1 MQRRNYAALFAALV
15 IGFGAIGVAEA
26 QTSVRS
32 VTITA
37 PDSGAT
43 LAIGG
48 AFTITATVRD
58 FSPHA
63 DDGVI
68 IALITPD
75 SILGDAFTGGGKGTV
90 TQTIADPD
98 AAAINSGLGLTGDA
112 ALARQG
118 PDAPS
123 GATAGIVAVR
133 IRKGNSNSDS
143 SHHWGGQA
151 SSVSVDDNQTEVTYV
166 WNGKIDVTSGMVSGG
181 ISAVAVA
188 VDEDDDATTDPIV
201 PGSAKKSPT
210 SPGSVLFGIDADR
223 PNPPSALL
231 RGFRGAPITG
241 ITGELVT
248 ALLNRGDFSPGT
260 TNPLTTNDTQ
270 IEVAGIGDVLTLD
283 VKIGPNNM
291 GVILDEGHT
300 VEVEVIGLKDDPDSP
315 GTPIPGAGKKSW
327 PVPLEITRID
337 TLSFSQAL
345 AEGDFGDLVGEATVP
360 QTLDA
365 AFQARTRATAYI
377 VDQHGNR
384 SGDPDGAEM
393 GASVDLPFLID
404 TKKPVIDGVPNS
416 AFKSSSDTLEVAS
429 PDTVTDG
436 STNPG
441 VREDLNAIVYK
452 LFDGEKYKNLNFD
465 LGGTVFKINN
475 DGVRVRKRVL
485 QRQTDGSVFAVLS
498 SGPGPD
504 GDITTPGDNTVTA
517 ADSTIGYMDNDKALN
532 AAGKIRLVFEAGAG
546 KRVSK
551 IRTTPNLS
559 DFVDHDTTGVGEL
572 KTGAKTVKV
581 TGTDF
586 ANNTGPAA
594 TRANVYV
601 DVDDLAF
608 NGLFPTSADVTM
620 IEETSTADVRFSLSE
635 HADSVLIIYEYVSG
649 RDRRGQKTRALS
661 GGELLDLEEQV
672 FPHEE
677 FINAARKDTGLVDDT
692 KYELKLIG
700 ADLAGNYKLTE
711 AGELTYDTNYV
722 VPKITY
728 FSVSSDPLGGTT
740 KEGQI
745 AAHKDPQVT
754 VTVNAWNKKDVAAL
768 AYGKVYYNNDAVVTV
783 SGGSGDGLTLSGKG
797 VVTEGMPTG
806 TARLT
811 SEAWGVGRVNGT
823 VSWKADVK
831 INAQKAPETHTVKVE
846 DLTSDPDTTFV
857 GKLDSSL
864 VIKHAKYKEIEITV
878 SDTLHLHSLVQVGLR
893 YVDAFGNTVIDKD
906 NYVEVST
913 SVIGVELPPGA
924 LQVKDGVARFSVRSN
939 AHLGS
944 LPLTIRNVT
953 GELTTVAT
961 KTVTVTERP
970 AVGPTDDGTDDGG
983 DQDERPDAPDKLVG
997 EDYKGA
1003 LGLGD
1008 QGGFVMLT
1016 FDLSDDHSTLDG
1028 YRIWRDVTVTQGADE
1043 NGNVVELAEP
1053 TIRPVAWGHV
1063 AAIPAVDVMRVVV
1076 ATLDGDATFYGVTA
1090 EARGLAS
1097 DATRT
1102 GGADDGMADDGMEDD
1117 GMEDDGMEDD
1127 GMEDD
1132 GAEDDGAEDDGME
1145 DDGAEDDGMEDD
1157 GSEDD
1162 GTGDDGSED
1171 GGEETSTDT
1180 TATDNK
1186 RAFTVTQ
1193 SVSMPYELMAETMVR
1208 SREAAQGNLEGVV
1221 FATLTPEALAFH
1233 ERGGLVPSLKSVQGE
1248 VADHITRTEEAVRA
1262 IDDIPPAPVTWVR
1275 ALDTPGDAGAS
1286 ITIDWT
1292 RSIDDRVMTSV
1303 VPQAV
1308 GANGNVFTS
1317 AGVVGYNISRRI
1329 GDGAWQL
1336 LGEAP
1341 AGSSSWED
1349 LTAANGVRY
1358 SYKVEPKDLEQIT
1371 ASEIVKSAMAI
1382 RNTVVDG
1389 DGNRIVG
1396 LFGADNRVDYD
1407 DFFIFADHFG
1417 LTAESDLY
1425 EAAFDIIPNDVIDVD
1440 DFFAFAESFG
1450 KEVAGIGKAVPTK
1463 AGLNSEARFYI
1474 DNAAGELP
1482 RVGEE
1487 MSLLVSLED
1496 FAEVRGYGFTV
1507 NFDNR
1512 YLEFVEPRFENNP
1525 LGEAGLAQPRVI
1537 ANADGEIHI
1546 AAFGETVSEGD
1557 LGVTLVFRS
1566 IEEIEESLVEVMAG
1580 GVQDG
1585 SYGLNRI
1592 TDPVAIRVETRPEVY
1607 ALENNFPNPFNPE
1620 TTIKYQL
1627 PDANEVTLE
1636 VFNMLGQV
1644 VRTMVDR
1651 EFQNAGRYSYQWD
1664 ATNDSGQPLSS
1675 GIYFYRVTAG
1685 GEFQSH
1691 KKMLLL
1697 K

>member
-15 IGFGAIGVAEA
+15 IGFGAVNADAAE
-26 QTSVRS
+26 VLS
-32 VTITA
+32 VTIDA
-37 PDSGAT
+37 PADSGT
-43 LAIGG
+43 VLGIGG
-48 AFTITATVRD
+48 EFKVTAVVED
-58 FSPHA
+58 FSSTSG

-68 IALITPD
+68 IALVSGSGTD
-75 SILGDAFTGGGKGTV
+75 GALEVVGDGVTGGGKVGGTQAV
-90 TQTIADPD
+90 TDPGLSRLNTGLVDDLVRQTG
-98 AAAINSGLGLTGDA
+98 N
-112 ALARQG
+112 
-118 PDAPS
+118 
-123 GATAGIVAVR
+123 TAGTGHIMVEIRREHGNTDSARFIGGDGTSVR
-133 IRKGNSNSDS
+133 
-143 SHHWGGQA
+143 
-151 SSVSVDDNQTEVTYV
+151 VDPKREEVTYV
-166 WNGKIDVTSGMVSGG
+166 WTSKVSVSSTTAKE
-181 ISAVAVA
+181 IRAVAVA
-188 VDEDDDATTDPIV
+188 VDGGDVTLPTANGSGSNGKFSSDAAGNIQFD
-201 PGSAKKSPT
+201 
-210 SPGSVLFGIDADR
+210 IDAER
-223 PNPPSALL
+223 PAPPIGLINTGTKGDLAEAILSSASDN
-231 RGFRGAPITG
+231 TG
-241 ITGELVT
+241 GV
-248 ALLNRGDFSPGT
+248 RVD
-260 TNPLTTNDTQ
+260 
-270 IEVAGIGDVLTLD
+270 VAGIGDELQFKVVVSPGLFPLLKRQD
-283 VKIGPNNM
+283 
-291 GVILDEGHT
+291 HT
-300 VEVEVIGLKDDPDSP
+300 AVIGININDATATTVGKEQKVYPVSLE
-315 GTPIPGAGKKSW
+315 GT
-327 PVPLEITRID
+327 RDD
-337 TLSFSQAL
+337 TLIFRRKIA
-345 AEGDFGDLVGEATVP
+345 AGDFGDLVGDKVTE
-360 QTLDA
+360 QTLPA
-365 AFQARTRATAYI
+365 APVARNMAIAYL
-377 VDQHGNR
+377 VDPVGNR
-384 SGDPDGAEM
+384 SKSDAAAADWADGTGDAEGGAQA
-393 GASVDLPFLID
+393 GIPHLLDA
-404 TKKPVIDGVPNS
+404 KAPVIDGVS
-416 AFKSSSDTLEVAS
+416 GKDFVSTGGDTLEIAS
-429 PDTVTDG
+429 PDTITDG
-436 STNPG
+436 TLNDGILVNPEP
-441 VREDLNAIVYK
+441 VRDDLNAIIYK
-452 LFDGEKYKNLNFD
+452 LHEKLSALDIDIGGQVLKIRNRERAVNTWGRNDDGEVIEALDAQSATIPDTILSDADDALNQTTD
-465 LGGTVFKINN
+465 
-475 DGVRVRKRVL
+475 DRVRVVFSVGDDHKVSSLQTVNLGTSVAQDQTSTTDVL
-485 QRQTDGSVFAVLS
+485 RPAALPT
-498 SGPGPD
+498 
-504 GDITTPGDNTVTA
+504 GD
-517 ADSTIGYMDNDKALN
+517 
-532 AAGKIRLVFEAGAG
+532 
-546 KRVSK
+546 
-551 IRTTPNLS
+551 
-559 DFVDHDTTGVGEL
+559 L
-572 KTGAKTVKV
+572 KTGVKTIKV
-581 TGTDF
+581 TGVDY
-586 ANNTGPAA
+586 AGNKGPAA
-594 TRANVYV
+594 ERTGVYV
-601 DVDDLAF
+601 DVDSLEF
-608 NGLFPTSADVTM
+608 KGLFPRQADVST
-620 IEETSTADVRFSLSE
+620 IEELSTSDVRFSLSE
-635 HADSVLIIYEYVSG
+635 HADSVLISWIYKSG
-649 RDRRGQKTRALS
+649 PDLLRQDEAKTRALT

-672 FPHEE
+672 FPNTE
-677 FINAARKDTGLVDDT
+677 FIHADRSDTGLVDDS
-692 KYELKLIG
+692 KYQLTLLG
-700 ADLAGNYKLTE
+700 ADLAGNYSLTD
-711 AGELTYDTNYV
+711 AGEMTYDTNYV
-722 VPKITY
+722 VPEITH
-728 FSVSSDPLGGTT
+728 FTVSSNPPGGTRT
-740 KEGQI
+740 DDNCKLKGCGQQP
-745 AAHKDPQVT
+745 AQKDPQFT
-754 VTVNAWNKKDVAAL
+754 LTVNAWNKKDVAAL
-768 AYGKVYYNNDAVVTV
+768 AYGKVMNYNNDAVVTL
-783 SGGSGDGLTLSGKG
+783 SGGSGEGLTLSGKG
-797 VVTEGMPTG
+797 VVTEGMPVG
-806 TARLT
+806 SARL
-811 SEAWGVGRVNGT
+811 SGDAWGVGRIGDVI
-823 VSWKADVK
+823 SWKADVK
-831 INAQKAPETHTVKVE
+831 VNARKAPETHAVKVE
-846 DLTSDPDTTFV
+846 DLTSDADSNFV
-857 GKLDSSL
+857 GKLDSVL
-864 VIKHAKYKEIEITV
+864 VIKHAEYKSIEVTV
-878 SDTLHLHSLVQVGLR
+878 SDTVQLHSQFRIDLR
-893 YVDAFGNTVIDKD
+893 YVDEWGNTVLESGHI
-906 NYVEVST
+906 EVTTPLLGFS
-913 SVIGVELPPGA
+913 LPQGA
-924 LQVKDGVARFSVRSN
+924 LPITNGLATFWVRSDE
-939 AHLGS
+939 HLGDVA
-944 LPLTIRNVT
+944 LTFREVATNR
-953 GELTTVAT
+953 TVT

-970 AVGPTDDGTDDGG
+970 VVVTDDDSGDDDGQVPDPG
-983 DQDERPDAPDKLVG
+983 PDAPDKLVG

-1003 LGLGD
+1003 LGEGD

-1016 FDLSDDHSTLDG
+1016 FDLSDNHSTLDGG
-1028 YRIWRDVTVTQGADE
+1028 YRIWRDVTVTQGTDDE
-1043 NGNVVELAEP
+1043 GNVVELSEP
-1053 TIRPVAWGHV
+1053 TIKPVAWGHV
-1063 AAIPAVDVMRVVV
+1063 DAIPGVDVMRVVV

-1090 EARGLAS
+1090 ESQGLAS

-1102 GGADDGMADDGMEDD
+1102 GGADDGMADDGMA
-1117 GMEDDGMEDD
+1117 DD

-1145 DDGAEDDGMEDD
+1145 DDGAEDDG
-1157 GSEDD
+1157 
-1162 GTGDDGSED
+1162 SED
-1171 GGEETSTDT
+1171 GGEETGTDT

-1208 SREAAQGNLEGVV
+1208 SREAAQGNLEGPV

-1248 VADHITRTEEAVRA
+1248 LTDHITRTEEAVRA

-1292 RSIDDRVMTSV
+1292 RSIDDRVLTSV

-1317 AGVVGYNISRRI
+1317 DGVVGYNVSRRI

-1358 SYKVEPKDLEQIT
+1358 SYKVEPFDLEQIT

-1507 NFDNR
+1507 NFDDR

-1607 ALENNFPNPFNPE
+1607 ALEKNFPNPFNPE

>member
-15 IGFGAIGVAEA
+15 IGFGAIDAYAAE
-26 QTSVRS
+26 VRS
-32 VTITA
+32 VTITS

-43 LAIGG
+43 LGIDGT
-48 AFTITATVRD
+48 FQVTAVVRD
-58 FSPHA
+58 FTPN
-63 DDGVI
+63 DQDGVV
-68 IALITPD
+68 IALITGGAV
-75 SILGDAFTGGGKGTV
+75 LGDEATGGGKVKATAE
-90 TQTIADPD
+90 TRSPADPAVD
-98 AAAINSGLGLTGDA
+98 ASELNTGLGLTGAA
-112 ALARQG
+112 ALARQAVADVAG
-118 PDAPS
+118 S
-123 GATAGIVAVR
+123 GIVAVR
-133 IRKGNSNSDS
+133 IQKSNGNTDS
-143 SHHWGGQA
+143 TRYFGGDA
-151 SSVSVDDNQTEVTYV
+151 TSVSVDANVAEVTYI
-166 WNGKIDVTSGMVSGG
+166 WNGKIHQTSGTFGG

-188 VDEDDDATTDPIV
+188 YDDEDGGTTV
-201 PGSAKKSPT
+201 GVTAGTGARSPT
-210 SPGSVLFGIDADR
+210 SPGNVLFAIDADR
-223 PNPPSALL
+223 PPVLADLVL
-231 RGFRGAPITG
+231 VGGDG
-241 ITGELVT
+241 IGGDLVT
-248 ALLNRGDFSPGT
+248 ALLNRADAETG
-260 TNPLTTNDTQ
+260 NDSRAA
-270 IEVAGIGDVLTLD
+270 IAGIGDVLEFD
-283 VKIGPNNM
+283 VKVGAGNM
-291 GVILDEGHT
+291 PLILDKGHT
-300 VEVEVIGLKDDPDSP
+300 VEVDVVDIIEDPDAA
-315 GTPIPGAGKKSW
+315 GTFIVGKAKKTYS
-327 PVPLEITRID
+327 VPLETNRLD
-337 TLSFSQAL
+337 TLTFKQAI
-345 AEGDFGDLVGEATVP
+345 AEGDFGDLVGEKTRI
-360 QTLDA
+360 QTSLGSA
-365 AFQARTRATAYI
+365 PPVERNRAIAYLI
-377 VDQHGNR
+377 DEWGNR
-384 SGDPDGAEM
+384 SGVTPSGD
-393 GASVDLPFLID
+393 ASGGTEATAALGFLID
-404 TKKPVIDGVPNS
+404 GKKPVIDGVS
-416 AFKSSSDTLEVAS
+416 GKGGSDTLEVAS

-436 STNPG
+436 TLNSGTSNDSNPIQY
-441 VREDLNAIVYK
+441 A
-452 LFDGEKYKNLNFD
+452 LFTGEKYKDLDID
-465 LGGTVFKINN
+465 LGGTILKLKNN
-475 DGVRVRKRVL
+475 GMMVPRWGLNADGNEVATL
-485 QRQTDGSVFAVLS
+485 
-498 SGPGPD
+498 SGPGAD
-504 GDITTPGDNTVTA
+504 GDLGTEDDVATA
-517 ADSTIGYMDNDKALN
+517 ADTIVAFADNDPALS
-532 AAGKIRLVFEAGAG
+532 ASGKIRLIFEVGAG
-546 KRVSK
+546 DRVSSIK
-551 IRTTPNLS
+551 TTPDLINIK
-559 DFVDHDTTGVGEL
+559 DDHDTTGVGVL
-572 KTGAKTVKV
+572 KTGVKLVKV

-586 ANNTGPAA
+586 AGNKGPAA
-594 TRANVYV
+594 ERADVYV

-608 NGLFPTSADVTM
+608 NGLFPTAADITT
-620 IEETSTADVRFSLSE
+620 IEETSTADVRFTLSE
-635 HADSVLIIYEYVSG
+635 HADSVRIIYQYVSG
-649 RDRRGQKTRALS
+649 RDRPGQKIRDLA

-672 FPHEE
+672 IPHGE
-677 FINAARKDTGLVDDT
+677 FINSARGDTGLVDDT
-692 KYELKLIG
+692 KYNLSLIG
-700 ADLAGNYKLTE
+700 ADLAGNYKVTD
-711 AGELTYDTNYV
+711 AGDMTYDTNYV

-728 FSVSSDPLGGTT
+728 FSVSSNPPGGTRT
-740 KEGQI
+740 DDKGKLAGSGQVP
-745 AAHKDPQVT
+745 AHKDPQFT
-754 VTVNAWNKKDVAAL
+754 VTVNAWNKEDVAAL
-768 AYGKVYYNNDAVVTV
+768 AYGKVNYNNDAVVTV

-797 VVTEGMPTG
+797 VVTEGMPVG
-806 TARLT
+806 VARLT
-811 SEAWGVGRVNGT
+811 SDAWGVGRIGDV

-831 INAQKAPETHTVKVE
+831 VNAQKAPETHTVKVE
-846 DLTSDPDTTFV
+846 DLTSDADTSFV

-864 VIKHAKYKEIEITV
+864 VIKHAKYEEIEISV
-878 SDTLHLHSLVQVGLR
+878 SDTVYLHSLVEVGLR
-893 YVDAFGNTVIDKD
+893 YIDAFGNTVLDTD

-924 LQVKDGVARFSVRSN
+924 LQVKDGVATFSVRSN
-939 AHLGS
+939 SHLGA

-953 GELTTVAT
+953 GSATVAT
-961 KTVTVTERP
+961 KTVEVTEQP
-970 AVGPTDDGTDDGG
+970 DQPDDDGG
-983 DQDERPDAPDKLVG
+983 DDEVPPERRGPDAPDQLVG

-1003 LGLGD
+1003 LGEGD

-1016 FDLSDDHSTLDG
+1016 FDLSDNHSTIDG
-1028 YRIWRDVTVTQGADE
+1028 YRIWRDVTVTQGVDDD
-1043 NGNVVELAEP
+1043 GNVVELPAP
-1053 TIRPVAWGHV
+1053 TIKPVAWGSV
-1063 AAIPAVDVMRVVV
+1063 DAIPGVDVMRVVV

-1090 EARGLAS
+1090 ESSGLAS
-1097 DATRT
+1097 DVTRT
-1102 GGADDGMADDGMEDD
+1102 GGGDDGMEDD
-1117 GMEDDGMEDD
+1117 GMSDDGMEDD
-1127 GMEDD
+1127 DGMSDDGMEDD
-1132 GAEDDGAEDDGME
+1132 DGMDDDGMDDDGGEDDGME

-1157 GSEDD
+1157 GMEDD
-1162 GTGDDGSED
+1162 GGED
-1171 GGEETSTDT
+1171 TGEETGTDT

-1186 RAFTVTQ
+1186 RAFTVAQ

-1208 SREAAQGNLEGVV
+1208 SREAARGNLEGPV

-1233 ERGGLVPSLKSVQGE
+1233 ERGGLVPSMKSVQGE
-1248 VADHITRTEEAVRA
+1248 LTDHITRTEEAVRA
-1262 IDDIPPAPVTWVR
+1262 IDDIAPAPVTWVR

-1286 ITIDWT
+1286 ITIEWT
-1292 RSIDDRVMTSV
+1292 RSLDDRILTSV
-1303 VPQAV
+1303 VPQAI
-1308 GANGNVFTS
+1308 GEGGNVFTS
-1317 AGVVGYNISRRI
+1317 AGVEAYNVSRRI

-1336 LGEAP
+1336 VGEAP

-1358 SYKVEPKDLEQIT
+1358 SYKVEPRDLEQVT
-1371 ASEIVKSAMAI
+1371 ASEIERSAMAI

-1450 KEVAGIGKAVPTK
+1450 KEVAGIGKAVPTL
-1463 AGLNSEARFYI
+1463 AGLNSDARFYI
-1474 DNAAGELP
+1474 DNAAAELP

-1487 MSLLVSLED
+1487 MSLLVSLAD

-1507 NFDNR
+1507 NFDSR

-1651 EFQNAGRYSYQWD
+1651 EFQNAGRYNYQWD

>member
-15 IGFGAIGVAEA
+15 IGFGAIEA
-26 QTSVRS
+26 QAAEVRS
-32 VTITA
+32 VTITE
-37 PDSGAT
+37 PDSGDVLGIDGT
-43 LAIGG
+43 
-48 AFTITATVRD
+48 FSVTVVVRD
-58 FSPHA
+58 FTPH
-63 DDGVI
+63 DEDGVV
-68 IALITPD
+68 IALAAGDSIVADGVTSALGKQQTPPLGRAISPEPDLSSINGAITPD
-75 SILGDAFTGGGKGTV
+75 TDDLEQAGGATGQVIVRIEKQRGNTDSTRYFGGDATSV
-90 TQTIADPD
+90 RVD
-98 AAAINSGLGLTGDA
+98 A
-112 ALARQG
+112 
-118 PDAPS
+118 
-123 GATAGIVAVR
+123 
-133 IRKGNSNSDS
+133 
-143 SHHWGGQA
+143 
-151 SSVSVDDNQTEVTYV
+151 NQEEVTYI
-166 WNGKIDVTSGMVSGG
+166 WNSKVHASSTMAKEIR
-181 ISAVAVA
+181 AVAVA
-188 VDEDDDATTDPIV
+188 VDDGTVGTDAASIMFSSDGVGQVQFDIDAERPDPPRHLVAAKDGVVNGDLTTIFLSDDDA
-201 PGSAKKSPT
+201 
-210 SPGSVLFGIDADR
+210 
-223 PNPPSALL
+223 
-231 RGFRGAPITG
+231 
-241 ITGELVT
+241 
-248 ALLNRGDFSPGT
+248 GDFLRT
-260 TNPLTTNDTQ
+260 
-270 IEVAGIGDVLTLD
+270 EVVGIGDKLQFDIKV
-283 VKIGPNNM
+283 GPANM
-291 GVILDEGHT
+291 PLLLEQKHKVVVAI
-300 VEVEVIGLKDDPDSP
+300 
-315 GTPIPGAGKKSW
+315 GKKEWEVS
-327 PVPLEITRID
+327 LEDRRFD
-337 TLSFSQAL
+337 TLTFRQAI
-345 AEGDFGDLVGEATVP
+345 AEGDFGDLVGTTHTTADP
-360 QTLDA
+360 PAILPNALA
-365 AFQARTRATAYI
+365 AAWVTRNTATAYI
-377 VDQHGNR
+377 EDAVGNR
-384 SGDPDGAEM
+384 SRGWASGSEPDPADPASGTLAATDAEAGGANLGLRFLLDG
-393 GASVDLPFLID
+393 
-404 TKKPVIDGVPNS
+404 KKPVIDGVS
-416 AFKSSSDTLEVAS
+416 GKDGSDTLEVAS
-429 PDTVTDG
+429 GDTITDG
-436 STNPG
+436 GRRSEFAHDRNP
-441 VREDLNAIVYK
+441 IVYK
-452 LFDGEKYKNLNFD
+452 LFERLGALTID
-465 LGGTVFKINN
+465 LGGTKLKLANVKKVPKWRLDAAGVLEAVIDDATTADVDEGDSLIAYTDAHDEFNNEDRIQVIFAN
-475 DGVRVRKRVL
+475 DGSKAKGGL
-485 QRQTDGSVFAVLS
+485 
-498 SGPGPD
+498 
-504 GDITTPGDNTVTA
+504 VTA
-517 ADSTIGYMDNDKALN
+517 IQTL
-532 AAGKIRLVFEAGAG
+532 
-546 KRVSK
+546 
-551 IRTTPNLS
+551 NLS
-559 DFVDHDTTGVGEL
+559 GGAAVDHDTAGVGVIETGV
-572 KTGAKTVKV
+572 KTVKV

-586 ANNTGPAA
+586 AGNVGPTAEF
-594 TRANVYV
+594 TDVYV
-601 DVDDLAF
+601 DVDDLKF
-608 NGLFPTSADVTM
+608 NGLFPREEDITT

-635 HADSVLIIYEYVSG
+635 HADSVLISYEYVSG
-649 RDRRGQKTRALS
+649 KDRPGKKTRALA

-672 FPHEE
+672 IPHEE

-692 KYELKLIG
+692 KYELTLLG
-700 ADLAGNYKLTE
+700 ADLAGNFSITN
-711 AGELTYDTNYV
+711 AGEMTYDTNYV

-728 FSVSSDPLGGTT
+728 FSLSSNPPGGTRT
-740 KEGQI
+740 DDKGKLAGSGQI
-745 AAHKDPQVT
+745 AAHKDPQIT

-783 SGGSGDGLTLSGKG
+783 SGGSGDGLTLSGTG
-797 VVTEGMPTG
+797 VVTEGMPAG

-811 SEAWGVGRVNGT
+811 SDAWGVGRVNGT

-846 DLTSDPDTTFV
+846 DLTSDSDTTFV

-864 VIKHAKYKEIEITV
+864 VIKHAAYKEIEITV
-878 SDTLHLHSLVQVGLR
+878 SDTLHLHSLVEVGLR
-893 YVDAFGNTVIDKD
+893 YVDAFGNTVLDED

-924 LQVKDGVARFSVRSN
+924 LQVKDGAATFSVRSN

-953 GELTTVAT
+953 GETTTVAT

-970 AVGPTDDGTDDGG
+970 AVVVPTDDGTDDGAQP
-983 DQDERPDAPDKLVG
+983 QDPRPDAPDKLVG

-1003 LGLGD
+1003 LGQGD

-1016 FDLSDDHSTLDG
+1016 FDLSDNHSTLDGG
-1028 YRIWRDVTVTQGADE
+1028 YRIWRDVTVTQGTDDE
-1043 NGNVVELAEP
+1043 GNVVELSEP
-1053 TIRPVAWGHV
+1053 TIKPVAWGHV
-1063 AAIPAVDVMRVVV
+1063 DAIPGVDVMRVVV

-1090 EARGLAS
+1090 ESQGLAS

-1127 GMEDD
+1127 GAEDD
-1132 GAEDDGAEDDGME
+1132 GMEDDGAEDDGME

-1162 GTGDDGSED
+1162 GTEDDGAED
-1171 GGEETSTDT
+1171 GGEETTTDT

-1208 SREAAQGNLEGVV
+1208 SREAAQGNLEGPV

-1248 VADHITRTEEAVRA
+1248 LNDHITRTEEAVRA

-1292 RSIDDRVMTSV
+1292 RSIDDRIMTSV

-1507 NFDNR
+1507 NFDDR

>member
-15 IGFGAIGVAEA
+15 IGFGAIDAHAAE
-26 QTSVRS
+26 VRS

-43 LAIGG
+43 LGIDGT
-48 AFTITATVRD
+48 FTVTAVVRD
-58 FSPHA
+58 FTPNDA
-63 DDGVI
+63 DGVA
-68 IALITPD
+68 IALVMGD
-75 SILGDAFTGGGKGTV
+75 LILGDEATGGGKV
-90 TQTIADPD
+90 KDSPEARVPAVEP
-98 AAAINSGLGLTGDA
+98 AAGDFNGGLGLTGDA
-112 ALARQG
+112 ALERQ
-118 PDAPS
+118 PVDAVA
-123 GATAGIVAVR
+123 GAGIVAVR
-133 IRKGNSNSDS
+133 IQKSNGNTDS
-143 SHHWGGQA
+143 TRYFAGDA
-151 SSVSVDDNQTEVTYV
+151 TSVQVDANVAEVTYT
-166 WNGKIDVTSGMVSGG
+166 WNGKVHQTSGMVSS
-181 ISAVAVA
+181 IHAVAVA
-188 VDEDDDATTDPIV
+188 WDEVTSGGGATVTA
-201 PGSAKKSPT
+201 GTGKRSPT
-210 SPGSVLFGIDADR
+210 TPGNVLFAIDADR
-223 PNPPSALL
+223 PPVPAALIL
-231 RGFRGAPITG
+231 HGGDG
-241 ITGELVT
+241 VSGDLVT
-248 ALLNRGDFSPGT
+248 AV
-260 TNPLTTNDTQ
+260 LTQGNTDAADDVRAD
-270 IEVAGIGDVLTLD
+270 IAGIGDKFEFD
-283 VKIGPNNM
+283 VKVGPDNM
-291 GVILDEGHT
+291 PLILDKNHT
-300 VEVEVIGLKDDPDSP
+300 VEVEVFDLTDASAPETS
-315 GTPIPGAGKKSW
+315 AGKVKETYS
-327 PVPLEITRID
+327 VPLESNGRLD
-337 TLSFSQAL
+337 TLTFRQAIG
-345 AEGDFGDLVGEATVP
+345 EGEFGDLVGEKVTV
-360 QTLDA
+360 QTVGA
-365 AFQARTRATAYI
+365 APVARNRATAYI
-377 VDQHGNR
+377 VDEWGNR
-384 SGDPDGAEM
+384 SGATPSGDPA
-393 GASVDLPFLID
+393 GASASLSFLID
-404 TKKPVIDGVPNS
+404 SKKPVIDGVS
-416 AFKSSSDTLEVAS
+416 GKDGSDTLEVAS

-436 STNPG
+436 TLNSGTSN
-441 VREDLNAIVYK
+441 DLNPIQYA
-452 LFDGEKYKNLNFD
+452 LFAGEKYKDLDID
-465 LGGTVFKINN
+465 LGGTVLKIRNKG
-475 DGVRVRKRVL
+475 DDVRKW
-485 QRQTDGSVFAVLS
+485 GLS
-498 SGPGPD
+498 DADPPTVIETSGAGPD
-504 GDITTPGDNTVTA
+504 EVPGNDDDVPTA
-517 ADSTIGYMDNDKALN
+517 ADTIRAFSDNNAALN
-532 AAGKIRLVFEAGAG
+532 AAGKLRLIFDVDAAG
-546 KRVSK
+546 RVSS
-551 IRTTPNLS
+551 IETTPDLTTRTK
-559 DFVDHDTTGVGEL
+559 HDTNGVGVL
-572 KTGAKTVKV
+572 KTGVKTIKV

-586 ANNTGPAA
+586 AGNKGPAA
-594 TRANVYV
+594 ERADVYV
-601 DVDDLAF
+601 DIDDLAF
-608 NGLFPTSADVTM
+608 NGLFPTSADIST
-620 IEETSTADVRFSLSE
+620 IEETSTADVRFALSE
-635 HADSVLIIYEYVSG
+635 HADSVRIIYEYVSG
-649 RDRRGQKTRALS
+649 RDRPGQKIRDLA

-672 FPHEE
+672 IPHEE

-692 KYELKLIG
+692 KYKLTLIG
-700 ADLAGNYKLTE
+700 ADLAGNYKVTD

-728 FSVSSDPLGGTT
+728 FSVSSNPPGGTRT
-740 KEGQI
+740 DDKGKLANSGQV
-745 AAHKDPQVT
+745 AAHKDPQFT
-754 VTVNAWNKKDVAAL
+754 LTVNAWNKANVAAL
-768 AYGKVYYNNDAVVTV
+768 AYGKVDYNNDAVVTV

-797 VVTEGMPTG
+797 VVTEGMPAG
-806 TARLT
+806 MARLT
-811 SEAWGVGRVNGT
+811 SDAWGVGRVGDV

-831 INAQKAPETHTVKVE
+831 LNAQKAPETHTVKVE
-846 DLTSDPDTTFV
+846 DLTSDSDTTFV

-864 VIKHAKYKEIEITV
+864 VIKHAAYKEITISV
-878 SDTLHLHSLVQVGLR
+878 SDTVYLHSLVDVGLR
-893 YVDAFGNTVIDKD
+893 YVDAFGNTVLDQD

-924 LQVKDGVARFSVRSN
+924 LQVKNGVATFSIRSN
-939 AHLGS
+939 AHLGD
-944 LPLTIRNVT
+944 LPLTVRNVT
-953 GELTTVAT
+953 GETVTVAT
-961 KTVTVTERP
+961 KTVAVTERP
-970 AVGPTDDGTDDGG
+970 AVVTPTDDGTDDG
-983 DQDERPDAPDKLVG
+983 DQQDHRPDAPDKLVG

-1003 LGLGD
+1003 LGQGD

-1016 FDLSDDHSTLDG
+1016 FDLSDNHSTLDGG
-1028 YRIWRDVTVTQGADE
+1028 YRIWRDVTVTQGTDDE
-1043 NGNVVELAEP
+1043 GNVVELSEP
-1053 TIRPVAWGHV
+1053 TIQPVAWGHV
-1063 AAIPAVDVMRVVV
+1063 DAIPGVDVMRVVV

-1090 EARGLAS
+1090 ESQGLAS

-1127 GMEDD
+1127 G
-1132 GAEDDGAEDDGME
+1132 AEDDGME

-1157 GSEDD
+1157 GAEDD
-1162 GTGDDGSED
+1162 GTEDDGSGDDGTEDDGSED
-1171 GGEETSTDT
+1171 GGEETTTDT

-1208 SREAAQGNLEGVV
+1208 SREAAQGNLEGPV

-1248 VADHITRTEEAVRA
+1248 LNDHITRTEEAVRA

-1292 RSIDDRVMTSV
+1292 RSIDDRMMTSV

-1507 NFDNR
+1507 NFDDR
-1512 YLEFVEPRFENNP
+1512 YLEFVEPRFEDNP

>member
-15 IGFGAIGVAEA
+15 IGFGAIEA
-26 QTSVRS
+26 QAADVLS
-32 VTITA
+32 VTVTA

-43 LAIGG
+43 LGIGG
-48 AFTITATVRD
+48 EFTVRVVVRD
-58 FSPHA
+58 FSPDP

-68 IALITPD
+68 IALVKGD
-75 SILGDAFTGGGKGTV
+75 SLVGDGIETVAGGVDHPLNLDETSPGVPNTETSAPSTWVRMTTNPTAANLNGAFGLTTGSAPITGG
-90 TQTIADPD
+90 
-98 AAAINSGLGLTGDA
+98 
-112 ALARQG
+112 
-118 PDAPS
+118 
-123 GATAGIVAVR
+123 ATGIVAIR
-133 IRKGNSNSDS
+133 IRKGNDGGSGAHLWAGDGKSVAIDAGVEEVVYTWTGTIHVS
-143 SHHWGGQA
+143 SGVE
-151 SSVSVDDNQTEVTYV
+151 SSGVHAAAVPVDDEDRVQDASGGDAIEVT
-166 WNGKIDVTSGMVSGG
+166 
-181 ISAVAVA
+181 
-188 VDEDDDATTDPIV
+188 
-201 PGSAKKSPT
+201 PGEGARSPT
-210 SPGSVLFGIDADR
+210 SPGSVLFAVDAER
-223 PNPPSALL
+223 PVPPLAVDGTQVEGLKTVLL
-231 RGFRGAPITG
+231 GRDGADPDLRFNVANVG
-241 ITGELVT
+241 DELNFKVKVGT
-248 ALLNRGDFSPGT
+248 ANMPLLLDQNHT
-260 TNPLTTNDTQ
+260 
-270 IEVAGIGDVLTLD
+270 VVLT
-283 VKIGPNNM
+283 ITTP
-291 GVILDEGHT
+291 GVADKET
-300 VEVEVIGLKDDPDSP
+300 VYN
-315 GTPIPGAGKKSW
+315 
-327 PVPLEITRID
+327 VPLEGRRLD
-337 TLSFSQAL
+337 TLVFKKMI
-345 AEGDFGDLVGEATVP
+345 AEGDFPNNFGVTAGADAVGAVV
-360 QTLDA
+360 
-365 AFQARTRATAYI
+365 ARNTATAYI
-377 VDQHGNR
+377 VDPLGNR
-384 SGDPDGAEM
+384 SKSDAAAGDWVGDADQVGGAN
-393 GASVDLPFLID
+393 SPL
-404 TKKPVIDGVPNS
+404 TYVIDGMAPVLDS
-416 AFKSSSDTLEVAS
+416 VSGKAGSDTLEIAS

-436 STNPG
+436 TRNSGFSDDKNPIRYKLFEDLSELTFDIG
-441 VREDLNAIVYK
+441 GTKLTLEGDSLSVPVLALNEAGTDWVQATEDLTDDDTDNPTSVPDRYEDSDAALDLSAGNLTRLVFDAKKNADGKNPVTSLKTVIVETGTEKDHGDPDGEITTGLKKITVTATDMAGNTGPGVVRED
-452 LFDGEKYKNLNFD
+452 
-465 LGGTVFKINN
+465 
-475 DGVRVRKRVL
+475 
-485 QRQTDGSVFAVLS
+485 
-498 SGPGPD
+498 
-504 GDITTPGDNTVTA
+504 
-517 ADSTIGYMDNDKALN
+517 
-532 AAGKIRLVFEAGAG
+532 
-546 KRVSK
+546 
-551 IRTTPNLS
+551 
-559 DFVDHDTTGVGEL
+559 
-572 KTGAKTVKV
+572 
-581 TGTDF
+581 
-586 ANNTGPAA
+586 
-594 TRANVYV
+594 VYV
-601 DVDDLAF
+601 DVDTLTFD
-608 NGLFPTSADVTM
+608 GLFPRQADVST

-635 HADSVLIIYEYVSG
+635 HADSVLISYRYVRG
-649 RDRRGQKTRALS
+649 RDRLRPDQAKTRALA

-672 FPHEE
+672 FAHEE
-677 FINAARKDTGLVDDT
+677 FTFSSSARNDTDLVHDT
-692 KYELKLIG
+692 VYRLTLLG
-700 ADLAGNYKLTE
+700 ADLAGNYSLTD
-711 AGELTYDTNYV
+711 AGEMKYDTTYV
-722 VPKITY
+722 VPPITF
-728 FSVSSDPLGGTT
+728 FSLSSNPPGGTRT
-740 KEGQI
+740 DGKCGLDNCGPV
-745 AAHKDPQVT
+745 AANKDPKIEL
-754 VTVNAWNKKDVAAL
+754 TVNAWNKKDVAAL
-768 AYGKVYYNNDAVVTV
+768 AYGKVNYNNDAVVTV
-783 SGGSGDGLTLSGKG
+783 SGGSGEGLVLSGKG
-797 VVTEGMPTG
+797 VVTEGMEAG
-806 TARLT
+806 MARLT
-811 SEAWGVGRVNGT
+811 PDAWGVGRIGSVISWQAK
-823 VSWKADVK
+823 VSMKAS
-831 INAQKAPETHTVKVE
+831 KAPETHTVKVE
-846 DLTSDPDTTFV
+846 DLTSDADTTFV
-857 GKLDSSL
+857 GKLDSVL
-864 VIKHAKYKEIEITV
+864 VIKHAPYKAVEITV
-878 SDTLHLHSLVQVGLR
+878 SDTVHLHSLVDVGLR
-893 YVDAFGNTVIDKD
+893 FVDDFGNTVLDVD

-924 LQVKDGVARFSVRSN
+924 LQVKDGVTSFSIRSN

-944 LPLTIRNVT
+944 LPLTVRNVT
-953 GELTTVAT
+953 KDLETVAT

-970 AVGPTDDGTDDGG
+970 AVVGPPDDDGTDDG
-983 DQDERPDAPDKLVG
+983 DQGEDPRPDAPDKLVG

-1003 LGLGD
+1003 LGQGD

-1016 FDLSDDHSTLDG
+1016 FDLSDNHSTLDG

-1090 EARGLAS
+1090 ESQGLAS

-1102 GGADDGMADDGMEDD
+1102 GGADDGMADDGMA
-1117 GMEDDGMEDD
+1117 DDGMEDD

-1132 GAEDDGAEDDGME
+1132 GAEDDGTA

-1157 GSEDD
+1157 GGEDD
-1162 GTGDDGSED
+1162 GTADD
-1171 GGEETSTDT
+1171 GGEETGTDT

-1248 VADHITRTEEAVRA
+1248 LNDHITRTEEAVRA

-1292 RSIDDRVMTSV
+1292 RSIDDRIMTSV

-1371 ASEIVKSAMAI
+1371 ASEIVRSAMAI

-1487 MSLLVSLED
+1487 MALLVSLED

-1512 YLEFVEPRFENNP
+1512 YLEFVEPRFEDNP

>member
-1 MQRRNYAALFAALV
+1 M
-15 IGFGAIGVAEA
+15 
-26 QTSVRS
+26 
-32 VTITA
+32 A
-37 PDSGAT
+37 PVLNGK
-43 LAIGG
+43 
-48 AFTITATVRD
+48 
-58 FSPHA
+58 FS
-63 DDGVI
+63 
-68 IALITPD
+68 
-75 SILGDAFTGGGKGTV
+75 S
-90 TQTIADPD
+90 
-98 AAAINSGLGLTGDA
+98 
-112 ALARQG
+112 
-118 PDAPS
+118 DAP
-123 GATAGIVAVR
+123 GTIQF
-133 IRKGNSNSDS
+133 D
-143 SHHWGGQA
+143 
-151 SSVSVDDNQTEVTYV
+151 
-166 WNGKIDVTSGMVSGG
+166 
-181 ISAVAVA
+181 
-188 VDEDDDATTDPIV
+188 
-201 PGSAKKSPT
+201 
-210 SPGSVLFGIDADR
+210 IDAER
-223 PNPPSALL
+223 PNPPAALVNLGTKGDLAEAVLSSA
-231 RGFRGAPITG
+231 ADNTG
-241 ITGELVT
+241 GV
-248 ALLNRGDFSPGT
+248 RVD
-260 TNPLTTNDTQ
+260 
-270 IEVAGIGDVLTLD
+270 VAGIGNELQFK
-283 VKIGPNNM
+283 VKVGAGLFPLLKRQN
-291 GVILDEGHT
+291 HT
-300 VEVEVIGLKDDPDSP
+300 AVIGVNIYDATASAVGAEQKVYPVSLE
-315 GTPIPGAGKKSW
+315 GTID
-327 PVPLEITRID
+327 D
-337 TLSFSQAL
+337 TLVFRRKIA
-345 AEGDFGDLVGEATVP
+345 AGDFGDLIGDKVTE

-365 AFQARTRATAYI
+365 APVERNRAIAYL
-377 VDQHGNR
+377 VDPVGNR
-384 SGDPDGAEM
+384 SKGDAAAADWISGSTPEDQLG
-393 GASVDLPFLID
+393 GASVAIPHLLDA
-404 TKKPVIDGVPNS
+404 KAPVIDGVS
-416 AFKSSSDTLEVAS
+416 GKDFRATGGDTLEIAS
-429 PDTVTDG
+429 PDTITDG
-436 STNPG
+436 TLNDGIETNPDP
-441 VREDLNAIVYK
+441 VSDDLNAIVYK
-452 LFDGEKYKNLNFD
+452 LHEKLSALDIDIGGQVLKIRNRERAVGAWGRNDAGDVIASLDAQSVAIPDTILSDADDALNQTTD
-465 LGGTVFKINN
+465 
-475 DGVRVRKRVL
+475 DRVRVVFSVGDDHKVSSL
-485 QRQTDGSVFAVLS
+485 ATVNLGTNVTQDQTDTDDVLR
-498 SGPGPD
+498 PAALPT
-504 GDITTPGDNTVTA
+504 GD
-517 ADSTIGYMDNDKALN
+517 
-532 AAGKIRLVFEAGAG
+532 
-546 KRVSK
+546 
-551 IRTTPNLS
+551 
-559 DFVDHDTTGVGEL
+559 L
-572 KTGAKTVKV
+572 KTGVHTIKV
-581 TGTDF
+581 TGTDY
-586 ANNTGPAA
+586 AGNKGPAA
-594 TRANVYV
+594 ERTGVYV
-601 DVDDLAF
+601 DVDSLEF
-608 NGLFPTSADVTM
+608 KGLFPRQADVST
-620 IEETSTADVRFSLSE
+620 IEELSTSDVRFSLSE
-635 HADSVLIIYEYVSG
+635 HADSVLISWIYKSG
-649 RDRRGQKTRALS
+649 PDILRQDEAKTRALT

-672 FPHEE
+672 FPNTE
-677 FINAARKDTGLVDDT
+677 FIHADRSDTGLVDDS
-692 KYELKLIG
+692 KYQLTLLG
-700 ADLAGNYKLTE
+700 ADLAGNYSLTD
-711 AGELTYDTNYV
+711 AGEMTYDTNYV
-722 VPKITY
+722 VPEITH
-728 FSVSSDPLGGTT
+728 FTVSSNPPGGTSG
-740 KEGQI
+740 KCKVADSGCGPL
-745 AAHKDPQVT
+745 AAHKDPQFT
-754 VTVNAWNKKDVAAL
+754 LTVNAWNKKDVAAL
-768 AYGKVYYNNDAVVTV
+768 AYGKVMNYNNDAVVTL
-783 SGGSGDGLTLSGKG
+783 SGGSGEGLTLSGKG
-797 VVTEGMPTG
+797 VITEGMPSG
-806 TARLT
+806 SARL
-811 SEAWGVGRVNGT
+811 SGDAWGVGRIGDVI
-823 VSWKADVK
+823 SWKADVK
-831 INAQKAPETHTVKVE
+831 VNARKAPETHTVKVE
-846 DLTSDPDTTFV
+846 DLTSDADSNFV
-857 GKLDSSL
+857 GKLDSVL
-864 VIKHAKYKEIEITV
+864 VIKHAAYKAIEVSV
-878 SDTLHLHSLVQVGLR
+878 SDTVQLHSQFKVDLR
-893 YVDAFGNTVIDKD
+893 YVDEWGNTVLESGHI
-906 NYVEVST
+906 EVTTPLLGLS
-913 SVIGVELPPGA
+913 LPQGA
-924 LQVKDGVARFSVRSN
+924 LPITNGLASFWVRSDE
-939 AHLGS
+939 HLGDVA
-944 LPLTIRNVT
+944 LTFR
-953 GELTTVAT
+953 EVAT
-961 KTVTVTERP
+961 NRTVTRTVTVTERP
-970 AVGPTDDGTDDGG
+970 VVSTDDGVGDDDGQVADPG
-983 DQDERPDAPDKLVG
+983 PDAPDKLVG

-1003 LGLGD
+1003 LGRGD

-1016 FDLSDDHSTLDG
+1016 FDLSENHSTLDGG
-1028 YRIWRDVTVTQGADE
+1028 YRIWRDVTVTQGTDDE
-1043 NGNVVELAEP
+1043 GNVVELSEP
-1053 TIRPVAWGHV
+1053 TIKPVAWGHV
-1063 AAIPAVDVMRVVV
+1063 DAIPGVDVMRVVV

-1090 EARGLAS
+1090 ESQGLAS

-1102 GGADDGMADDGMEDD
+1102 GGSDDGMADDGMEDD
-1117 GMEDDGMEDD
+1117 GM
-1127 GMEDD
+1127 
-1132 GAEDDGAEDDGME
+1132 EDDGAEDDGME
-1145 DDGAEDDGMEDD
+1145 DDGAEDDGTEDD

-1162 GTGDDGSED
+1162 GTEDDGSED
-1171 GGEETSTDT
+1171 GGEETGTDT

-1208 SREAAQGNLEGVV
+1208 SREAAQGDLEGPV

-1248 VADHITRTEEAVRA
+1248 LTDHITRTEEAVRA

-1292 RSIDDRVMTSV
+1292 RSIDDRLMTSV

-1358 SYKVEPKDLEQIT
+1358 SYKVEPFDLEQIT

-1487 MSLLVSLED
+1487 MALLVSLED

-1507 NFDNR
+1507 NFDDR
-1512 YLEFVEPRFENNP
+1512 YLEFVEPRFEDNP

-1592 TDPVAIRVETRPEVY
+1592 TDPVGIRVETRPEVY

>member
-15 IGFGAIGVAEA
+15 IGFGAVGVAEA

-48 AFTITATVRD
+48 EFTVTATVRD
-58 FSPHA
+58 FTPLPG
-63 DDGVI
+63 DGVI
-68 IALITPD
+68 IALVTAD
-75 SILGDAFTGGGKGTV
+75 SILSDGDTNTDGGGKGSEPQPAGLAPPTGP
-90 TQTIADPD
+90 TEIN
-98 AAAINSGLGLTGDA
+98 AALGLTGEDA
-112 ALARQG
+112 LVA
-118 PDAPS
+118 
-123 GATAGIVAVR
+123 ATGMVIVR
-133 IRKGNSNSDS
+133 IQKSNGNRDS
-143 SHHWGGQA
+143 THYWGGDA
-151 SSVSVDDNQTEVTYV
+151 SSVAVDDEQTEVTYV
-166 WNGKIDVTSGMVSGG
+166 WKSKIHVSSGMHAGG
-181 ISAVAVA
+181 IHAAAIA
-188 VDEDDDATTDPIV
+188 VDQREAGVDAVVVDDS
-201 PGSAKKSPT
+201 GSGKRSAT
-210 SPGSVLFGIDADR
+210 SPGNVLFGIDADR
-223 PNPPSALL
+223 PPPPDELIAV
-231 RGFRGAPITG
+231 GGDG
-241 ITGELVT
+241 IHGELVT
-248 ALLNRGDFSPGT
+248 AVFTHGNAVETD
-260 TNPLTTNDTQ
+260 DTRAD
-270 IEVAGIGDVLTLD
+270 VAGIGDQLQLD
-283 VKIGPNNM
+283 VKVGPTKM
-291 GVILDEGHT
+291 GLILDDNHT
-300 VEVEVIGLKDDPDSP
+300 VQVEVVDITMNADNSA
-315 GTPIPGAGKKSW
+315 PIVGSAKKAW
-327 PVPLEITRID
+327 TVPLEITRID
-337 TLSFSQAL
+337 TLTFRQNL
-345 AEGDFGDLVGEATVP
+345 AEGDFGDLVGLD
-360 QTLDA
+360 TLQQDVSA
-365 AFQARTRATAYI
+365 LGAGTEDFVERTRAIAYL
-377 VDQHGNR
+377 VDEHGNR
-384 SGDPDGAEM
+384 SRGTATGADESEG
-393 GASVDLPFLID
+393 GAPAALPFLID

-416 AFKSSSDTLEVAS
+416 DFKKESDTLEVAS

-436 STNPG
+436 TINSG
-441 VREDLNAIVYK
+441 VQHDENAILYQ
-452 LFDGEKYKNLNFD
+452 LWAAEKYKNLNFD
-465 LGGTVFKINN
+465 LGGTVLKINN
-475 DGVRVRKRVL
+475 AGTRVRKWEMVPQATGRAHARLVDSDPD
-485 QRQTDGSVFAVLS
+485 TDPTTSV
-498 SGPGPD
+498 
-504 GDITTPGDNTVTA
+504 A
-517 ADSTIGYMDNDKALN
+517 ADSTIAYMDNDPALN
-532 AAGKIRLVFEAGAG
+532 AAGKIRLVFATGDG
-546 KRVSK
+546 NRVSS
-551 IRTTPNLS
+551 IRTTPNTTT
-559 DFVDHDTTGVGEL
+559 FKDHDTTGVGVL
-572 KTGAKTVKV
+572 KTGVKTIKV
-581 TGTDF
+581 SGTDF
-586 ANNTGPAA
+586 ANNAGPAA
-594 TRANVYV
+594 ERADVYV

-608 NGLFPTSADVTM
+608 NGLFPTEADITT

-635 HADSVLIIYEYVSG
+635 HADSVLVIWEYISG
-649 RDRRGQKTRALS
+649 RDRTGQKTRALA
-661 GGELLDLEEQV
+661 GGELLDLTEQV
-672 FPHEE
+672 LEHET
-677 FINAARKDTGLVDDT
+677 FINASRKDTGLVDDT
-692 KYELKLIG
+692 KYELKIIG
-700 ADLAGNYKLTE
+700 ADLAGNYKLTS
-711 AGELTYDTNYV
+711 AGQMTYDTNYV

-728 FSVSSDPLGGTT
+728 FSLSSNPPGGTRT
-740 KEGQI
+740 DDKGKLAGSGQI

-754 VTVNAWNKKDVAAL
+754 VTVSAWNKPKEAAL
-768 AYGKVYYNNDAVVTV
+768 AYGKVDYNNDAVVTV
-783 SGGSGDGLTLSGKG
+783 SGGSGDGLTLSGTG
-797 VVTEGMPTG
+797 VITEGMPAG
-806 TARLT
+806 KARLT
-811 SEAWGVGRVNGT
+811 SDAWGVGRVNGT

-846 DLTSDPDTTFV
+846 DLTSDSDTTFV

-864 VIKHAKYKEIEITV
+864 VIKHAAYKEITISV
-878 SDTLHLHSLVQVGLR
+878 SDTVYLHSLVDVRLT
-893 YVDAFGNTVIDKD
+893 YVDAFGNTVLNED

-924 LQVKDGVARFSVRSN
+924 LQVKNGVATFSIRSN
-939 AHLGS
+939 AHLGE

-953 GELTTVAT
+953 GETTTVAT

-970 AVGPTDDGTDDGG
+970 AVVGPPTDDGTDDG
-983 DQDERPDAPDKLVG
+983 DQPQDHRPDAPDKLVG

-1003 LGLGD
+1003 LGQGD

-1016 FDLSDDHSTLDG
+1016 FDLSDNHSTLDGG
-1028 YRIWRDVTVTQGADE
+1028 YRIWRDVTVTQGTDDE
-1043 NGNVVELAEP
+1043 GNVVELSEP
-1053 TIRPVAWGHV
+1053 TIQPVAWGHV
-1063 AAIPAVDVMRVVV
+1063 DAIPGVDVMRVVV

-1090 EARGLAS
+1090 ESQGLAS

-1117 GMEDDGMEDD
+1117 GMEDDG
-1127 GMEDD
+1127 
-1132 GAEDDGAEDDGME
+1132 AEDDGME
-1145 DDGAEDDGMEDD
+1145 DDGAEDDGTEDD

-1162 GTGDDGSED
+1162 GTEDDGSED
-1171 GGEETSTDT
+1171 DGTDDNGSGDDGEETGTDT

-1208 SREAAQGNLEGVV
+1208 SREAAQGNLEGPV

-1233 ERGGLVPSLKSVQGE
+1233 ERGGLVPSLKSVQSE
-1248 VADHITRTEEAVRA
+1248 LNDHITRTEEAVRA

-1292 RSIDDRVMTSV
+1292 RSIDDRIMTSV

-1512 YLEFVEPRFENNP
+1512 YLEFVEPRFEDNP

>member
-15 IGFGAIGVAEA
+15 IGFGAVNADAAE
-26 QTSVRS
+26 VLS
-32 VTITA
+32 VTIDA
-37 PDSGAT
+37 PADSGAV
-43 LAIGG
+43 LAIGDG
-48 AFTITATVRD
+48 FTVTAIVEDYTAYD
-58 FSPHA
+58 G
-63 DDGVI
+63 DGVI
-68 IALITPD
+68 IALVSGSGTD
-75 SILGDAFTGGGKGTV
+75 GALELVADGEATGGGKT
-90 TQTIADPD
+90 TDP
-98 AAAINSGLGLTGDA
+98 
-112 ALARQG
+112 
-118 PDAPS
+118 
-123 GATAGIVAVR
+123 ATAQVVAAPTVGNINTGRTGTDLAVQGGGAEFVGVR
-133 IRKGNSNSDS
+133 IQRQYGNTDS
-143 SHHWGGQA
+143 AHYIGGDGT
-151 SSVSVDDNQTEVTYV
+151 SVRVDPKREQVTYV
-166 WNGKIDVTSGMVSGG
+166 WNSKVHVSSTEAKE
-181 ISAVAVA
+181 IRAIAVA
-188 VDEDDDATTDPIV
+188 VDQTASDGTPGVTAADEDTPNVAMSSDGVGHVQFD
-201 PGSAKKSPT
+201 
-210 SPGSVLFGIDADR
+210 IDAER
-223 PNPPSALL
+223 PVPPVGLVNVGTSGDMPTVLL
-231 RGFRGAPITG
+231 SDD
-241 ITGELVT
+241 ES
-248 ALLNRGDFSPGT
+248 GD
-260 TNPLTTNDTQ
+260 LIRTQ
-270 IEVAGIGDVLTLD
+270 VAGIGDQLRFDIAVGPSNMRLLTRQ
-283 VKIGPNNM
+283 N
-291 GVILDEGHT
+291 HT
-300 VEVEVIGLKDDPDSP
+300 VVLGVKDHTGKVLKVY
-315 GTPIPGAGKKSW
+315 
-327 PVPLEITRID
+327 PVSMEGRRAD
-337 TLSFSQAL
+337 TLAFRQSIG
-345 AEGDFGDLVGEATVP
+345 ENDFGDLVGA
-360 QTLDA
+360 QDA
-365 AFQARTRATAYI
+365 ATPSHVQGLNAAPVARNSATAYI
-377 VDQHGNR
+377 VDPNGNR
-384 SGDPDGAEM
+384 SRDLADDGTPVAADWVSGDDPADKMGGPDADITHLLD
-393 GASVDLPFLID
+393 A
-404 TKKPVIDGVPNS
+404 KKPVIDGVS
-416 AFKSSSDTLEVAS
+416 GKDFVASGGDTLEIAS
-429 PDTVTDG
+429 PDSITDG
-436 STNPG
+436 TLNTGYSD
-441 VREDLNAIVYK
+441 DLNPIIYK
-452 LFDGEKYKNLNFD
+452 LHEKLSALTIDIGGVPLKITNQEKDVAKWATNDAGEVIEADPAARDTVLTDSDDALNNGADDRVRVIFSVGD
-465 LGGTVFKINN
+465 DAAHKVASIHTQNLGGTAEAR
-475 DGVRVRKRVL
+475 DQSMVL
-485 QRQTDGSVFAVLS
+485 RPAALPT
-498 SGPGPD
+498 
-504 GDITTPGDNTVTA
+504 GD
-517 ADSTIGYMDNDKALN
+517 
-532 AAGKIRLVFEAGAG
+532 
-546 KRVSK
+546 
-551 IRTTPNLS
+551 
-559 DFVDHDTTGVGEL
+559 L
-572 KTGAKTVKV
+572 KTGVKTIKV
-581 TGTDF
+581 TGTDY
-586 ANNTGPAA
+586 AGNTGPAA
-594 TRANVYV
+594 ERADVYV
-601 DVDDLAF
+601 DVDNLAF
-608 NGLFPTSADVTM
+608 NGLFPREADVKI
-620 IEETSTADVRFSLSE
+620 IEETSTSDVRFTLSE
-635 HADSVLIIYEYVSG
+635 HADSVLISWIYISG
-649 RDRRGQKTRALS
+649 PDRLRPDEAKTRALV
-661 GGELLDLEEQV
+661 GGELLTLEEQV
-672 FPHEE
+672 FRNTE
-677 FINAARKDTGLVDDT
+677 FINAARRDTGLVDNS
-692 KYELKLIG
+692 KYQLTLLG
-700 ADLAGNYKLTE
+700 ADLAGNFSLTD
-711 AGELTYDTNYV
+711 AGQMTYDTNYV
-722 VPKITY
+722 VPAINY
-728 FSVSSDPLGGTT
+728 FTVSSNPPGGTRT
-740 KEGQI
+740 DGKNADGTDSGKCKLAGCGQV
-745 AAHKDPQVT
+745 AAHKDPQFT
-754 VTVNAWNKKDVAAL
+754 LTVNAWNKKDVAAL
-768 AYGKVYYNNDAVVTV
+768 AYGKVNYNNDAVVTL
-783 SGGSGDGLTLSGKG
+783 SGGSGEGLTLSGKG
-797 VVTEGMPTG
+797 VVTEGMAPG
-806 TARLT
+806 VARLT
-811 SEAWGVGRVNGT
+811 SDAWGVGRIGDVI
-823 VSWKADVK
+823 SWKADVK
-831 INAQKAPETHTVKVE
+831 VNARKAPETHSVKVE
-846 DLTSDPDTTFV
+846 DLTSDADSNFV
-857 GKLDSSL
+857 GKLDSVL
-864 VIKHAKYKEIEITV
+864 VIKHAGYKTIEVTV
-878 SDTLHLHSLVQVGLR
+878 SDTVQLHSQFKVDLR
-893 YVDAFGNTVIDKD
+893 YVDEWGNTVLESGHI
-906 NYVEVST
+906 EATTPILGLS
-913 SVIGVELPPGA
+913 LPQGA
-924 LQVKDGVARFSVRSN
+924 LPITNGLASFWVRSDE
-939 AHLGS
+939 HLGDVA
-944 LPLTIRNVT
+944 LTFREVETNRSV
-953 GELTTVAT
+953 T
-961 KTVTVTERP
+961 KTVTVTERQ
-970 AVGPTDDGTDDGG
+970 VVSTDDGG
-983 DQDERPDAPDKLVG
+983 DDDGQVADPGPDAPDKLVG

-1003 LGLGD
+1003 LGQGD

-1016 FDLSDDHSTLDG
+1016 FDLSDNHSTLDGG
-1028 YRIWRDVTVTQGADE
+1028 YRIWRDVTVTQGTDDE
-1043 NGNVVELAEP
+1043 GNVVELSEP
-1053 TIRPVAWGHV
+1053 TIKPVAWGHV
-1063 AAIPAVDVMRVVV
+1063 DAIPGVDVMRVVV

-1090 EARGLAS
+1090 ESQGRAS
-1097 DATRT
+1097 DAIRT
-1102 GGADDGMADDGMEDD
+1102 GGGDDGMADDGMADDGMEDD
-1117 GMEDDGMEDD
+1117 GAEDDGT
-1127 GMEDD
+1127 EDD
-1132 GAEDDGAEDDGME
+1132 GAEDDGT
-1145 DDGAEDDGMEDD
+1145 EDD
-1157 GSEDD
+1157 GSGDD
-1162 GTGDDGSED
+1162 GTEDDGSED
-1171 GGEETSTDT
+1171 GGEETTTDT

-1208 SREAAQGNLEGVV
+1208 SREAAQGNLEGPV

-1248 VADHITRTEEAVRA
+1248 LTDHITRTEEAVRA

-1292 RSIDDRVMTSV
+1292 RSIDDRIMTSV

-1371 ASEIVKSAMAI
+1371 PSEIVKSAMAI

-1507 NFDNR
+1507 NFDDR
-1512 YLEFVEPRFENNP
+1512 YLEFVEPRFEDNP

>member
-1 MQRRNYAALFAALV
+1 MERILTESPHYARTFLQKPGQGLGSLRRKKMQRRNYAALFAALV
-15 IGFGAIGVAEA
+15 IGFGAIDAHAAE
-26 QTSVRS
+26 VRS
-32 VTITA
+32 VTITS

-43 LAIGG
+43 LAIDGT
-48 AFTITATVRD
+48 FTVTAVVRD
-58 FSPHA
+58 FTPN
-63 DDGVI
+63 DEDGVI
-68 IALITPD
+68 IALV
-75 SILGDAFTGGGKGTV
+75 KGTTV
-90 TQTIADPD
+90 VEDGATGAAKTRDGASQEVD
-98 AAAINSGLGLTGDA
+98 APTMVQLRAGLGTATVPLTTEELAGDEA
-112 ALARQG
+112 S
-118 PDAPS
+118 P
-123 GATAGIVAVR
+123 GIVAVR
-133 IRKGNSNSDS
+133 IEKQYGNTDS
-143 SHHWGGQA
+143 THFIGGDAA
-151 SSVSVDDNQTEVTYV
+151 SVAVDANVAEVTYT
-166 WNGKIDVTSGMVSGG
+166 WTGKVHQTSGMVSG
-181 ISAVAVA
+181 ISAVAVPVDDSDGGTTVA
-188 VDEDDDATTDPIV
+188 VT
-201 PGSAKKSPT
+201 PGRGAKSPT
-210 SPGSVLFGIDADR
+210 TPGNVLFAIDADR
-223 PNPPSALL
+223 PPVPAALIL
-231 RGFRGAPITG
+231 HGGDG
-241 ITGELVT
+241 ISGDLVT
-248 ALLNRGDFSPGT
+248 AVLTQGT
-260 TNPLTTNDTQ
+260 ADVTSDDVRAD
-270 IEVAGIGDVLTLD
+270 IAGIGDKFEFD
-283 VKIGPNNM
+283 VKVGPDNM
-291 GVILDEGHT
+291 PLILDKNHT
-300 VEVEVIGLKDDPDSP
+300 VEVEVFDLTDATDLTS
-315 GTPIPGAGKKSW
+315 AGKVKETYS
-327 PVPLEITRID
+327 VPLESNGRLD
-337 TLSFSQAL
+337 TLTFRQAIG
-345 AEGDFGDLVGEATVP
+345 EGEFGDLVGEKVTVQDVGAEP
-360 QTLDA
+360 V
-365 AFQARTRATAYI
+365 ARNRATAYI
-377 VDQHGNR
+377 VDEWGNR
-384 SGDPDGAEM
+384 SGATPSGDPA
-393 GASVDLPFLID
+393 GASASLSFLID
-404 TKKPVIDGVPNS
+404 SKKPVIDGVS
-416 AFKSSSDTLEVAS
+416 GKDGSDTLEVAS

-436 STNPG
+436 TLNSGTSN
-441 VREDLNAIVYK
+441 DLNPIQYA
-452 LFDGEKYKNLNFD
+452 LFAGEKYKDLDID
-465 LGGTVFKINN
+465 LGGTVLKIRNKGE
-475 DGVRVRKRVL
+475 DVRKW
-485 QRQTDGSVFAVLS
+485 GLS
-498 SGPGPD
+498 DADPPTVIETTSGAGPD
-504 GDITTPGDNTVTA
+504 EVPGNTDDVPTA
-517 ADSTIGYMDNDKALN
+517 ADTIRLFSDNNAALN
-532 AAGKIRLVFEAGAG
+532 AAGKLRLIFDVDAAG
-546 KRVSK
+546 RVSS
-551 IRTTPNLS
+551 IETTPDLTTRTK
-559 DFVDHDTTGVGEL
+559 HDTNGVGVL
-572 KTGAKTVKV
+572 KTGVKTIKV

-586 ANNTGPAA
+586 AGNKGPAA
-594 TRANVYV
+594 ERADVYV
-601 DVDDLAF
+601 DIDDLAF
-608 NGLFPTSADVTM
+608 NGLFPTSADVSM
-620 IEETSTADVRFSLSE
+620 IEETSTADVRFTLSE
-635 HADSVLIIYEYVSG
+635 HADSVRIIYEYVSG
-649 RDRRGQKTRALS
+649 RDRPGQKIRDLA

-672 FPHEE
+672 IPHEE

-692 KYELKLIG
+692 KYKLTLIG
-700 ADLAGNYKLTE
+700 ADLAGNYKVTD

-722 VPKITY
+722 VPRITY
-728 FSVSSDPLGGTT
+728 FSVSSNPPGGTRT
-740 KEGQI
+740 DDKGKLANSGQV
-745 AAHKDPQVT
+745 AAHKDPQFT
-754 VTVNAWNKKDVAAL
+754 LTVNAWNKANVAAL
-768 AYGKVYYNNDAVVTV
+768 AYGKVDYNNDAVVTV

-797 VVTEGMPTG
+797 VVTEGMPAG
-806 TARLT
+806 MARLT
-811 SEAWGVGRVNGT
+811 SDAWGVGRVGDV

-831 INAQKAPETHTVKVE
+831 LNAQKAPESHTVKVE
-846 DLTSDPDTTFV
+846 DLTSDSDTTFV

-864 VIKHAKYKEIEITV
+864 VIKHAAYKEIEISV
-878 SDTLHLHSLVQVGLR
+878 SDTVHLHSLVDVGLR
-893 YVDAFGNTVIDKD
+893 YVDAFGNTVLDED

-924 LQVKDGVARFSVRSN
+924 LQVKNGVATFSIRSN
-939 AHLGS
+939 AHLGD
-944 LPLTIRNVT
+944 LPLTVRNVT
-953 GELTTVAT
+953 GETVTVAT
-961 KTVTVTERP
+961 KTVAVTERR
-970 AVGPTDDGTDDGG
+970 AVVIPTDDDGTDDGAQP
-983 DQDERPDAPDKLVG
+983 QDPRPDAPDKLVG

-1003 LGLGD
+1003 LGQGD

-1016 FDLSDDHSTLDG
+1016 FDLSDNHSSLDGG
-1028 YRIWRDVTVTQGADE
+1028 YRIWRDVTVTQGTDDE
-1043 NGNVVELAEP
+1043 GNVVELSEP
-1053 TIRPVAWGHV
+1053 TIQPVAWGHV
-1063 AAIPAVDVMRVVV
+1063 DAIPGVDVMRVVV
-1076 ATLDGDATFYGVTA
+1076 ATLDGDATFFGVTA
-1090 EARGLAS
+1090 ESQGLAS

-1117 GMEDDGMEDD
+1117 GMEDDG
-1127 GMEDD
+1127 
-1132 GAEDDGAEDDGME
+1132 AEDDGTED
-1145 DDGAEDDGMEDD
+1145 
-1157 GSEDD
+1157 
-1162 GTGDDGSED
+1162 D

-1208 SREAAQGNLEGVV
+1208 SREAAQGNLEGPV

-1248 VADHITRTEEAVRA
+1248 LNDHITRTEEAVRA
-1262 IDDIPPAPVTWVR
+1262 IDDVPPAPVTWVR

-1292 RSIDDRVMTSV
+1292 RSIDDRIMTSV

-1487 MSLLVSLED
+1487 MVLLVSLED

-1507 NFDNR
+1507 NFDDR
-1512 YLEFVEPRFENNP
+1512 YLEFVEPRFEDNP

>member
-15 IGFGAIGVAEA
+15 IGFGAIDADA
-26 QTSVRS
+26 QVQS
-32 VTITA
+32 VTVVS

-43 LAIGG
+43 LKIGDKFRVE
-48 AFTITATVRD
+48 AVVRD
-58 FSPHA
+58 FRPA
-63 DDGVI
+63 DADGI
-68 IALITPD
+68 NFALVTGPA
-75 SILGDAFTGGGKGTV
+75 GDPAVFTGVPGPSGGGAAFTAATGSNLAAV
-90 TQTIADPD
+90 TADMVS
-98 AAAINSGLGLTGDA
+98 AS
-112 ALARQG
+112 
-118 PDAPS
+118 
-123 GATAGIVAVR
+123 VR
-133 IRKGNSNSDS
+133 RD
-143 SHHWGGQA
+143 
-151 SSVSVDDNQTEVTYV
+151 VVDDPSSPGTTEGPRRTTALTDGSSGYHAGTDSVVITVANNEFITYTWHGTIRERV
-166 WNGKIDVTSGMVSGG
+166 ATEDGGLVSG
-181 ISAVAVA
+181 IQAVAVA
-188 VDEDDDATTDPIV
+188 SGLGATSADVSAPVYSGDAV
-201 PGSAKKSPT
+201 KF
-210 SPGSVLFGIDADR
+210 SVDADR
-223 PNPPSALL
+223 PNTPTTLTAIRGRRLSSVVVADPATDGILGLGMADTL
-231 RGFRGAPITG
+231 RGFVSG
-241 ITGELVT
+241 ITGSGESD
-248 ALLNRGDFSPGT
+248 DF
-260 TNPLTTNDTQ
+260 
-270 IEVAGIGDVLTLD
+270 VAGIGDTLKFNIDIFANIQKLAPPDGDHKLALAITNAREGPKGATDADIAYAVL
-283 VKIGPNNM
+283 
-291 GVILDEGHT
+291 
-300 VEVEVIGLKDDPDSP
+300 
-315 GTPIPGAGKKSW
+315 KSW
-327 PVPLEITRID
+327 DDIA
-337 TLSFSQAL
+337 LSGRNLTQPIEFRYVIEA
-345 AEGDFGDLVGEATVP
+345 GDFGNLVGQAG
-360 QTLDA
+360 QADA
-365 AFQARTRATAYI
+365 RNVAVAYLIDPAGNWSANPARDATANAADDADEAYK
-377 VDQHGNR
+377 VGLDFFL
-384 SGDPDGAEM
+384 DGT
-393 GASVDLPFLID
+393 S
-404 TKKPVIDGVPNS
+404 PVL
-416 AFKSSSDTLEVAS
+416 SSEAKGDTLLPATGGTIS
-429 PDTVTDG
+429 DG
-436 STNPG
+436 STNTETGEDDVPKDDNPIVFNFGEGLQKLEIAIAGGDSTTTLTLLNSTTATTVPPTTTYNGLHSFLGAGAQNISVEFSGGQLATITPMFHSTDASVTAPG
-441 VREDLNAIVYK
+441 EGTATGNGL
-452 LFDGEKYKNLNFD
+452 
-465 LGGTVFKINN
+465 LGGTK
-475 DGVRVRKRVL
+475 
-485 QRQTDGSVFAVLS
+485 T
-498 SGPGPD
+498 
-504 GDITTPGDNTVTA
+504 IT
-517 ADSTIGYMDNDKALN
+517 
-532 AAGKIRLVFEAGAG
+532 F
-546 KRVSK
+546 
-551 IRTTPNLS
+551 
-559 DFVDHDTTGVGEL
+559 
-572 KTGAKTVKV
+572 
-581 TGTDF
+581 TGTDY
-586 ANNTGPAA
+586 AGNTGK
-594 TRANVYV
+594 TVRENVTV
-601 DVDDLAF
+601 DVDDLTVT
-608 NGLFPTSADVTM
+608 GLFPSDMDELTT
-620 IEETSTADVRFSLSE
+620 IEDMGTADVRFALDE
-635 HADSVLIIYEYVSG
+635 VADSLIIRYV
-649 RDRRGQKTRALS
+649 RRGGREAHSEKRHILS
-661 GGELLDLEEQV
+661 GGDLTAVDDERVYE
-672 FPHEE
+672 
-677 FINAARKDTGLVDDT
+677 AADFLNIAGTDTGLVHGS
-692 KYELKLIG
+692 KYELSLLARDVAGNWGRI
-700 ADLAGNYKLTE
+700 LAGTFDYDTTHVVPQANFFSLSSTPVGGEDAKIAAGTAIALLVE
-711 AGELTYDTNYV
+711 AFNDEAKKVRALTY
-722 VPKITY
+722 
-728 FSVSSDPLGGTT
+728 G
-740 KEGQI
+740 KEL
-745 AAHKDPQVT
+745 D
-754 VTVNAWNKKDVAAL
+754 
-768 AYGKVYYNNDAVVTV
+768 YNNDAVVKV
-783 SGGSGDGLTLSGKG
+783 SSLGDGSGLTLEGKG
-797 VVTEGMPTG
+797 LVPEGTG
-806 TARLT
+806 RARLSKAT
-811 SEAWGVGRVNGT
+811 WGAGRAT
-823 VSWKADVK
+823 VTVK
-831 INAQKAPETHTVKVE
+831 STKAPEQHAATVHDSSDADNIFAAALAKDLFIKEAVAKQLLVSVVSAKKDTITQGQNVRV
-846 DLTSDPDTTFV
+846 DLTVAD
-857 GKLDSSL
+857 
-864 VIKHAKYKEIEITV
+864 E
-878 SDTLHLHSLVQVGLR
+878 
-893 YVDAFGNTVIDKD
+893 FGNRITDAAGYVAVSTTVLGVETPLNALRISGGQGSFELRSNEFLGDLTLD
-906 NYVEVST
+906 IRSVEVT
-913 SVIGVELPPGA
+913 KPEGDDAAAAFKGSV
-924 LQVKDGVARFSVRSN
+924 
-939 AHLGS
+939 
-944 LPLTIRNVT
+944 
-953 GELTTVAT
+953 
-961 KTVTVTERP
+961 TVTVMEP
-970 AVGPTDDGTDDGG
+970 VIPDDDGAADDDGDPG
-983 DQDERPDAPDKLVG
+983 VDPRPDGPDRLVG

-1003 LGLGD
+1003 LGQGD

-1016 FDLSDDHSTLDG
+1016 FDLSDNHSTLDGG
-1028 YRIWRDVTVTQGADE
+1028 YRIWRDVTVTQGTDDE
-1043 NGNVVELAEP
+1043 GNVVELSEP
-1053 TIRPVAWGHV
+1053 TIKPVAWGHV
-1063 AAIPAVDVMRVVV
+1063 DAIPGVDVMRVVV

-1090 EARGLAS
+1090 ESHGFAS

-1102 GGADDGMADDGMEDD
+1102 GGSDDGMEDD

-1132 GAEDDGAEDDGME
+1132 GAEDDGME
-1145 DDGAEDDGMEDD
+1145 DDGAEDDGTEDDGAEDD
-1157 GSEDD
+1157 GSGDD
-1162 GTGDDGSED
+1162 GAEDDGSED

-1208 SREAAQGNLEGVV
+1208 SREAAQGNLEGPV

-1248 VADHITRTEEAVRA
+1248 LTDHITRTEEAVRA

-1292 RSIDDRVMTSV
+1292 RSIDDRIMTSV

-1358 SYKVEPKDLEQIT
+1358 SYKVEPFDLEQIT

-1382 RNTVVDG
+1382 RNTVVDV

-1487 MSLLVSLED
+1487 MALLVSLED

-1507 NFDNR
+1507 NFDSR

>member
-15 IGFGAIGVAEA
+15 IGFGAIDAHAAE
-26 QTSVRS
+26 VRS
-32 VTITA
+32 VTITS

-43 LAIGG
+43 LGIDGTFQVRAV
-48 AFTITATVRD
+48 VRD
-58 FSPHA
+58 FTPN
-63 DDGVI
+63 DQDGVV
-68 IALITPD
+68 IALIMGGAV
-75 SILGDAFTGGGKGTV
+75 LGDDATGGGKVKESPETRVPVEPTV
-90 TQTIADPD
+90 ADL
-98 AAAINSGLGLTGDA
+98 NGGLGLTGDA
-112 ALARQG
+112 ALARQEAADVAG
-118 PDAPS
+118 S
-123 GATAGIVAVR
+123 GIVAVR
-133 IRKGNSNSDS
+133 IQKSNGNTDS
-143 SHHWGGQA
+143 TRYFGGDA
-151 SSVSVDDNQTEVTYV
+151 TSVSVDANVAEVTYI
-166 WNGKIDVTSGMVSGG
+166 WNGKIHQTSGTFGG

-188 VDEDDDATTDPIV
+188 VDDSDGGTTV
-201 PGSAKKSPT
+201 AVTPGTGGRSPT
-210 SPGSVLFGIDADR
+210 GKGNVLFAIDADR
-223 PNPPSALL
+223 PPVLADLIL
-231 RGFRGAPITG
+231 VGGDG
-241 ITGELVT
+241 IGGDVVT
-248 ALLNRGDFSPGT
+248 ALLNRRVETPPNT
-260 TNPLTTNDTQ
+260 ANDSRAD
-270 IEVAGIGDVLTLD
+270 IAGIGNVLEFD
-283 VKIGPNNM
+283 VKVGADNM
-291 GVILDEGHT
+291 SLILDKGHT
-300 VEVEVIGLKDDPDSP
+300 VEIDVVNVTDGTTSP
-315 GTPIPGAGKKSW
+315 PTVGDKKKTYS
-327 PVPLEITRID
+327 VALETNRLD
-337 TLSFSQAL
+337 TLTFRQAI
-345 AEGDFGDLVGEATVP
+345 AEGDFGDLMGENEQV
-360 QTLDA
+360 QTLNA
-365 AFQARTRATAYI
+365 APVARNAAIAYLI
-377 VDQHGNR
+377 DEWGNR
-384 SGDPDGAEM
+384 SGTTPSGGPEGARESL
-393 GASVDLPFLID
+393 AFLID
-404 TKKPVIDGVPNS
+404 AKKPVIDGVGGKDVG
-416 AFKSSSDTLEVAS
+416 AGDTLEVAS

-436 STNPG
+436 TLNSGTSNDGNPIQY
-441 VREDLNAIVYK
+441 RLWAA
-452 LFDGEKYKNLNFD
+452 EKYKDLDID
-465 LGGTVFKINN
+465 LGGTVLKLKNEGTMVRRWGLD
-475 DGVRVRKRVL
+475 DGGNVVETV
-485 QRQTDGSVFAVLS
+485 
-498 SGPGPD
+498 SGPGAD
-504 GDITTPGDNTVTA
+504 GVLGTGGDDVPTA
-517 ADSTIGYMDNDKALN
+517 ADTIVAFSDNDPALSDPN
-532 AAGKIRLVFEAGAG
+532 KIRLIFDVGAG
-546 KRVSK
+546 DRVSS
-551 IRTTPNLS
+551 IQTTPDLTNLTS
-559 DFVDHDTTGVGEL
+559 HDTTGVGVL
-572 KTGAKTVKV
+572 KTGVKLVKV

-586 ANNTGPAA
+586 AGNKGPAA
-594 TRANVYV
+594 ERADVYV

-608 NGLFPTSADVTM
+608 NGLFPTEADITT
-620 IEETSTADVRFSLSE
+620 IEETSTADVRFTLSE
-635 HADSVLIIYEYVSG
+635 HADSVRIIYQYVSG
-649 RDRRGQKTRALS
+649 RDRPGQKIRDLA

-672 FPHEE
+672 IPHGE
-677 FINAARKDTGLVDDT
+677 FINSARGDTGLVDDT
-692 KYELKLIG
+692 KYNLSLIG
-700 ADLAGNYKLTE
+700 ADLAGNYKVTD
-711 AGELTYDTNYV
+711 AGDMTYDTNYV

-728 FSVSSDPLGGTT
+728 FSVSSNPPGGTRT
-740 KEGQI
+740 DDKGKLAGSGQV
-745 AAHKDPQVT
+745 AAHKDPQFT
-754 VTVNAWNKKDVAAL
+754 VTVNAWNKDKVAAL
-768 AYGKVYYNNDAVVTV
+768 AYGKVNYNNDAVVTV

-797 VVTEGMPTG
+797 VVTEGMPVG
-806 TARLT
+806 VARLT
-811 SEAWGVGRVNGT
+811 SDAWGVGRIGDV

-831 INAQKAPETHTVKVE
+831 VNAQKAPETHTVKVE
-846 DLTSDPDTTFV
+846 DLTSDADTSFV

-864 VIKHAKYKEIEITV
+864 VIKHAAYKEIEISVNDTV
-878 SDTLHLHSLVQVGLR
+878 YLHSLVEVGLR
-893 YVDAFGNTVIDKD
+893 YIDAFGNTVLDTD

-924 LQVKDGVARFSVRSN
+924 LQVKDGVATFSVRSN
-939 AHLGS
+939 SHLGA

-953 GELTTVAT
+953 GSATVAT
-961 KTVTVTERP
+961 KTVEVTEQP
-970 AVGPTDDGTDDGG
+970 DPVGDDAGDDEVPPDRQG
-983 DQDERPDAPDKLVG
+983 PDAPDQLVG

-1003 LGLGD
+1003 LGEGD

-1016 FDLSDDHSTLDG
+1016 FDLSDNHSTIDG
-1028 YRIWRDVTVTQGADE
+1028 YRIWRDVTVTQGVDDD
-1043 NGNVVELAEP
+1043 GNVVELPAP
-1053 TIRPVAWGHV
+1053 TIKPVAWGSV
-1063 AAIPAVDVMRVVV
+1063 DAIPGVDVMRVVV

-1090 EARGLAS
+1090 ESSGLSS

-1102 GGADDGMADDGMEDD
+1102 GGGDDGMMDDDGMDDD
-1117 GMEDDGMEDD
+1117 GMDDDGMDDD
-1127 GMEDD
+1127 GMSDDD
-1132 GAEDDGAEDDGME
+1132 GMDDDGMDDDGGEDDGME

-1157 GSEDD
+1157 GMEDD
-1162 GTGDDGSED
+1162 GGED
-1171 GGEETSTDT
+1171 TGEETGTDT

-1186 RAFTVTQ
+1186 RAFTVAQ

-1208 SREAAQGNLEGVV
+1208 SREAARGNLEGPV

-1233 ERGGLVPSLKSVQGE
+1233 ERGGLVPSMKSVQGE
-1248 VADHITRTEEAVRA
+1248 LTDHITRTEEAVRA
-1262 IDDIPPAPVTWVR
+1262 IDDIAPAPVTWVR

-1286 ITIDWT
+1286 ITIEWT
-1292 RSIDDRVMTSV
+1292 RSLDDRILTSV
-1303 VPQAV
+1303 VPQAI
-1308 GANGNVFTS
+1308 GEGGNVFTS
-1317 AGVVGYNISRRI
+1317 AGVEAYNVSRRI

-1336 LGEAP
+1336 VGEAP

-1358 SYKVEPKDLEQIT
+1358 SYKVEPRDLEQVT
-1371 ASEIVKSAMAI
+1371 ASEIERSAMAI

-1450 KEVAGIGKAVPTK
+1450 KEVAGIGKAVPTL
-1463 AGLNSEARFYI
+1463 AGLNSDARFYI
-1474 DNAAGELP
+1474 DNAAAELP

-1487 MSLLVSLED
+1487 MSLLVSLAD

-1507 NFDNR
+1507 NFDSR
-1512 YLEFVEPRFENNP
+1512 YLEFVEPRFESNP

-1546 AAFGETVSEGD
+1546 AAFGETVREGD

>member
-15 IGFGAIGVAEA
+15 IGFGAIEA
-26 QTSVRS
+26 QAAEVRS
-32 VTITA
+32 VTVTA

-43 LAIGG
+43 LGIGG
-48 AFTITATVRD
+48 EFTVRVVVRD
-58 FSPHA
+58 FTPDP

-68 IALITPD
+68 IALVKGDSLVGDDDDAANGGIDHPLNTDTLADGTTPNTETTAPTTWVMMD
-75 SILGDAFTGGGKGTV
+75 TDPAAASFAAAFGRSDAPPITGG
-90 TQTIADPD
+90 
-98 AAAINSGLGLTGDA
+98 
-112 ALARQG
+112 
-118 PDAPS
+118 
-123 GATAGIVAVR
+123 ATGIVAIR
-133 IRKGNSNSDS
+133 IRKGNDDGSGAHLWAGDGKSIDIDAGVEEVIYTWTGTIHVS
-143 SHHWGGQA
+143 SGMESGVRA
-151 SSVSVDDNQTEVTYV
+151 AAVSVDDNDPADNT
-166 WNGKIDVTSGMVSGG
+166 K
-181 ISAVAVA
+181 
-188 VDEDDDATTDPIV
+188 DDAAVTAGD
-201 PGSAKKSPT
+201 GSRSPT
-210 SPGSVLFGIDADR
+210 SPGSVLFAIDAER
-223 PNPPSALL
+223 PFPPATVVGTVQGLS
-231 RGFRGAPITG
+231 T
-241 ITGELVT
+241 V
-248 ALLNRGDFSPGT
+248 LLNRNT
-260 TNPLTTNDTQ
+260 TDESDDIRLN
-270 IEVAGIGDVLTLD
+270 VAGVGDVLNFD
-283 VKIGPNNM
+283 VTIAPANM
-291 GVILDEGHT
+291 PLLLEQGHT
-300 VEVEVIGLKDDPDSP
+300 VVLAITTPGVPDKETVYNVPLVGRTLNTLHLKKTIANGDFPDNFGV
-315 GTPIPGAGKKSW
+315 GTPGDAIG
-327 PVPLEITRID
+327 
-337 TLSFSQAL
+337 SFV
-345 AEGDFGDLVGEATVP
+345 ERNT
-360 QTLDA
+360 
-365 AFQARTRATAYI
+365 ATAYI
-377 VDQHGNR
+377 VDRVGNR
-384 SGDPDGAEM
+384 SKSGTAATDPDWDTSANSDNIGGATD
-393 GASVDLPFLID
+393 ALTYIVDGTAPA
-404 TKKPVIDGVPNS
+404 IDGVPND
-416 AFKSSSDTLEVAS
+416 ANKTASDTLEIAS
-429 PDTVTDG
+429 PDTVSDG
-436 STNPG
+436 TMNADLDG
-441 VREDLNAIVYK
+441 VDADQKAIRYK
-452 LFDGEKYKNLNFD
+452 LFED
-465 LGGTVFKINN
+465 LGALTFDIGGTK
-475 DGVRVRKRVL
+475 L
-485 QRQTDGSVFAVLS
+485 
-498 SGPGPD
+498 
-504 GDITTPGDNTVTA
+504 TVMG
-517 ADSTIGYMDNDKALN
+517 DSTSLPVLREN
-532 AAGKIRLVFEAGAG
+532 AAGDDWEQATEDADNDPNTAETEVAPRNVATDSSLALSAAELTRLVFAAKKNADGKNPVTSLQTVNVNSGA
-546 KRVSK
+546 V
-551 IRTTPNLS
+551 L
-559 DFVDHDTTGVGEL
+559 DHGDPDGEIPTGV
-572 KTGAKTVKV
+572 KTIKV
-581 TGTDF
+581 QATDL
-586 ANNTGPAA
+586 AGNKGPEAV
-594 TRANVYV
+594 RADVYV
-601 DVDDLAF
+601 DVDTLTF
-608 NGLFPTSADVTM
+608 NGLFPRKDDVPT

-635 HADSVLIIYEYVSG
+635 HADSVLISYVYVSG
-649 RDRRGQKTRALS
+649 KDALRAGEAKTRALT
-661 GGELLDLEEQV
+661 GGELVDLGEQV
-672 FPHEE
+672 FEHEE
-677 FINAARKDTGLVDDT
+677 FINAARRDTGLVHDT
-692 KYELKLIG
+692 DYRLTLLG
-700 ADLAGNYKLTE
+700 ADLAGNYSLTD
-711 AGELTYDTNYV
+711 AGVMKYDTSYV
-722 VPKITY
+722 VPPIT
-728 FSVSSDPLGGTT
+728 FFTMSSNPPGGTRT
-740 KEGQI
+740 DGKCGL
-745 AAHKDPQVT
+745 ADCGPVPANKDPKIEL
-754 VTVNAWNKKDVAAL
+754 TVNAWNKKDVAAL
-768 AYGKVYYNNDAVVTV
+768 AYGKVNNYNNDAVVTV
-783 SGGSGDGLTLSGKG
+783 SGGSGEGLALSGKG
-797 VVTEGMPTG
+797 VVTEGMAVG

-811 SEAWGVGRVNGT
+811 SDAWGVGRIGSVISWQAK
-823 VSWKADVK
+823 VSMKASE
-831 INAQKAPETHTVKVE
+831 APETHSVKVE
-846 DLTSDPDTTFV
+846 DLTSDPDTSFV
-857 GKLDSSL
+857 GRLDSVL
-864 VIKHAKYKEIEITV
+864 VIKHAPYKEIEISV
-878 SDTLHLHSLVQVGLR
+878 SDTLHLHSLVDVGLR
-893 YVDAFGNTVIDKD
+893 YVDEFGNTVLDVD

-924 LQVKDGVARFSVRSN
+924 LQVKDGVATFSIRSN

-944 LPLTIRNVT
+944 LPLTVRNVT
-953 GELTTVAT
+953 KDLETVAT

-970 AVGPTDDGTDDGG
+970 AVVGPPTDDGTDDG
-983 DQDERPDAPDKLVG
+983 DTPDPRPDAPDKLVG

-1003 LGLGD
+1003 LGQGD

-1016 FDLSDDHSTLDG
+1016 WDLSDNHSTLDGG

-1063 AAIPAVDVMRVVV
+1063 DAIPGVDVMQVVV

-1090 EARGLAS
+1090 ESQGLAS

-1102 GGADDGMADDGMEDD
+1102 GGADDGMADDGTADDGTADD
-1117 GMEDDGMEDD
+1117 GM
-1127 GMEDD
+1127 
-1132 GAEDDGAEDDGME
+1132 ADDGAEDDGME

-1157 GSEDD
+1157 GGE
-1162 GTGDDGSED
+1162 GTG
-1171 GGEETSTDT
+1171 TDT
-1180 TATDNK
+1180 TATDTTANK

-1208 SREAAQGNLEGVV
+1208 SREAAQGNLEGPV

-1248 VADHITRTEEAVRA
+1248 LVDHITRTEEAVRA
-1262 IDDIPPAPVTWVR
+1262 IDDIAPAPVTWVR

-1336 LGEAP
+1336 LGVAP

-1507 NFDNR
+1507 NFDDR